1 MPFFC
6 WNFGGAS
13 DRTRVLKIQR
23 KQSANPS
30 PHEIRITKNGA
41 DFLFSALSVRGYRT
55 LETPFLSSA
64 VSWGGYVENGFLAE
78 K

>member
-1 MPFFC
+1 MD
-6 WNFGGAS
+6 WTG
-13 DRTRVLKIQR
+13 VLKIQR

-41 DFLFSALSVRGYRT
+41 DFLFSAISVRGNWT
-55 LETPFLSSA
+55 LETPFLLST
-64 VSWGGYVENGFLAE
+64 VSWSGYVENDFLAE